1 MRIATLL
8 PLYSIFSFI
17 PICFPNTYVYMFG
30 WIEVV
35 QGIAL
40 YSFLML
46 LCDLLTPNDQ
56 QRVFFFA
63 SLRIPGRKDKTKT
76 TDGLMWLQVRHWY
89 LLVHLHEQI
98 TNRTWFL
105 VLQYSVVAFI
115 IAIAQCITEAI
126 GIYCLE
132 SNNRHF
138 AHLWVRRQLTL
149 MIILIANI
157 FTARYHSIFVHYL
170 CYHGHSSI
178 LRQSQISHARTQAF
192 GKAPRLQDGRRPGLS
207 RKGETN
213 FRKHTCHW
221 ITFMSDRCRL
231 FS

>member
-63 SLRIPGRKDKTKT
+63 SLRIPGRTDKTKT

-89 LLVHLHEQI
+89 LLVHLHDQI
-98 TNRTWFL
+98 TNRAW
-105 VLQYSVVAFI
+105 YSKR
-115 IAIAQCITEAI
+115 
-126 GIYCLE
+126 GSLSY
-132 SNNRHF
+132 
-138 AHLWVRRQLTL
+138 
-149 MIILIANI
+149 
-157 FTARYHSIFVHYL
+157 
-170 CYHGHSSI
+170 SI
-178 LRQSQISHARTQAF
+178 LLLRSSLPSRNVSLKPSVSTAWKATTDTLLIS
-192 GKAPRLQDGRRPGLS
+192 GYED
-207 RKGETN
+207 N
-213 FRKHTCHW
+213 
-221 ITFMSDRCRL
+221 
-231 FS
+231 